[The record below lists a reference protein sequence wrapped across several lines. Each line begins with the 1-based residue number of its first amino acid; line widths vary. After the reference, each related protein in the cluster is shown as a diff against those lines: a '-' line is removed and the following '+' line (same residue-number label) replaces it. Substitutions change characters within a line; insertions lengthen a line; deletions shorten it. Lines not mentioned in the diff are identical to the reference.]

1 MSDLVLAWSDVVLDL
16 RDLLADHPEPV
27 YIVGGAVRDALLR
40 RPIKDV
46 DIAAPQKAIPLAR
59 RIANGLGGAFFVL
72 DAERDVGRALL
83 DTPDGRL
90 SIDVAGFRG
99 DSLDADLRDRDFTIN
114 ALAVDLRGD
123 LSQVIDPTGG
133 AKDALAK
140 IIRRCNPDAIAHDP
154 IRALRAV
161 RQSVQFGFRID
172 PATQDD
178 IRARAPNLLDTSMER
193 VRDELFKLLALP
205 KPGAALRV
213 ADRLGL
219 LTVIIPELAPLHDLK
234 QHPAHAHD
242 AWNHTLAV
250 VDSLND
256 ILAVI
261 SPRRTDETAAQF
273 NLGMI
278 AVALDRFRQPLQAHF
293 GKMGPD
299 ERSHRA
305 LLLLAA
311 LLHDIGKGIVAPV
324 ADASGN
330 PRFPGHETVGADAVV
345 ERVEALRLSRA
356 EAERVVALVRY
367 HMGSALWLDELT
379 PLAIYRFWKPLGD
392 AGIDLIALTLADYLG
407 AVGVRFDQDLWLKLL
422 ERAQILLSAY
432 FEEHD
437 RLVDPPALINEIS

>member
-46 DIAAPQKAIPLAR
+46 DIAAPERAIPLAR

-178 IRARAPNLLDTSMER
+178 IRAHAANLLDTSMER
-193 VRDELFKLLALP
+193 LRDELFKLLALS

-219 LTVIIPELAPLHDLK
+219 LTVIVPEVAPLHDLK
-234 QHPAHAHD
+234 QHPAHARCLESH
-242 AWNHTLAV
+242 AGGGRQPERH
-250 VDSLND
+250 
-256 ILAVI
+256 
-261 SPRRTDETAAQF
+261 PRRDQPAPHRRNGGSVQPRHDRRRAGSLPAAASDAFRQGGTGRALASRPASSGGAAARHRQGDRRAGRRREREPALSRSR
-273 NLGMI
+273 NGRRGRGGRARRSAAPQPRRGRARRRAGALSHGVG
-278 AVALDRFRQPLQAHF
+278 AVAGRTD
-293 GKMGPD
+293 
-299 ERSHRA
+299 
-305 LLLLAA
+305 AA
-311 LLHDIGKGIVAPV
+311 GDLPFL
-324 ADASGN
+324 
-330 PRFPGHETVGADAVV
+330 
-345 ERVEALRLSRA
+345 EAARR
-356 EAERVVALVRY
+356 R
-367 HMGSALWLDELT
+367 
-379 PLAIYRFWKPLGD
+379 
-392 AGIDLIALTLADYLG
+392 GIDLIVLTLADYLG

-422 ERAQILLSAY
+422 ERAQIC
-432 FEEHD
+432 
-437 RLVDPPALINEIS
+437 